1 MFKLPSH
8 FFGVCKIVQI
18 LIVKRGIIQ
27 IISYVQI
34 LFTVSVRFTDVDVL
48 FYSEI
53 IVIKNLLNNEILIL
67 LYFFFNNS
75 NQIKIIVQTIK
86 LCDRFKH
93 GFLIQCSKQWHLFR
107 ICRNNS
113 WNIHIFYK
121 KLDSVWVLKFLNYD
135 QSLST
140 QIHSWFS

>member
-1 MFKLPSH
+1 MVFFCETHGKSYVFKLPSH

-67 LYFFFNNS
+67 LYFFL
-75 NQIKIIVQTIK
+75 IIQTK
-86 LCDRFKH
+86 LK
-93 GFLIQCSKQWHLFR
+93 S
-107 ICRNNS
+107 
-113 WNIHIFYK
+113 
-121 KLDSVWVLKFLNYD
+121 
-135 QSLST
+135 
-140 QIHSWFS
+140 

>member
-1 MFKLPSH
+1 MCSNFQAI

-67 LYFFFNNS
+67 LYFFL
-75 NQIKIIVQTIK
+75 IIQTK
-86 LCDRFKH
+86 LK
-93 GFLIQCSKQWHLFR
+93 S
-107 ICRNNS
+107 
-113 WNIHIFYK
+113 
-121 KLDSVWVLKFLNYD
+121 
-135 QSLST
+135 
-140 QIHSWFS
+140 